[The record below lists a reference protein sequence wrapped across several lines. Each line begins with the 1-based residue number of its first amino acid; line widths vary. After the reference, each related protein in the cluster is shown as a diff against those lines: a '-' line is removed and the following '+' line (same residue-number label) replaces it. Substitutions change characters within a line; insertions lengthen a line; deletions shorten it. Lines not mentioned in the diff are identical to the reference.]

1 MDCGGRGR
9 KGSQSSR
16 KHRLGRPRTS
26 TCSGGQAGPRRLL
39 PVQRVATRSHSWV
52 ALPSCSS
59 QDLWPV
65 SSTAAGRAPSPTP
78 CPPTW
83 YPPET
88 HAHPPGPWPLS
99 PPRRPPPAP
108 PVLLP
113 APLPRSQQVPGPCD
127 APWSCQ
133 VPATP
138 GAAVAR
144 LSNAQ
149 ARGNLSRINIQNMPE
164 VPSNPRLRPG

>member
-1 MDCGGRGR
+1 MGVGEGRGAR
-9 KGSQSSR
+9 AAGSTG
-16 KHRLGRPRTS
+16 L
-26 TCSGGQAGPRRLL
+26 AGPG
-39 PVQRVATRSHSWV
+39 P
-52 ALPSCSS
+52 ALALGVKPALAVCFLSS
-59 QDLWPV
+59 VWPPGL
-65 SSTAAGRAPSPTP
+65 TLGWP
-78 CPPTW
+78 CPPALRRTCGLSVQLQQAE
-83 YPPET
+83 PPPPP
-88 HAHPPGPWPLS
+88 HVHLPGIPLRPMPILQDPGPSPLPADHPPP
-99 PPRRPPPAP
+99 P